1 MPRRL
6 EAGTYSGDLNGDEFA
21 KAAKMG
27 PRPEFRIRPEK
38 KTNLFLPRS
47 IYLLPSSL
55 STSLSIRQHN
65 YANEAGN
72 LAIGM
77 KAELELF

>member
-55 STSLSIRQHN
+55 STLFLSQRN